1 MLSDPKSKVFLVM
14 VFTLPPPAGGYIY
27 IFTYILKTVYSGL
40 KMALEMPT
48 VMELPT
54 FELPVSFISPLRML
68 GLVVG
73 LAKHSHDQQL
83 HRASRSIHEYH
94 NIYSMKTKS
103 IHLFLFPK

>member
-1 MLSDPKSKVFLVM
+1 M
-14 VFTLPPPAGGYIY
+14 
-27 IFTYILKTVYSGL
+27 YSGL

-48 VMELPT
+48 VMELPP

-73 LAKHSHDQQL
+73 LAKRSYDQKL

-103 IHLFLFPK
+103 IHFFYFRNNFHHYYANRESFEVKFTVLPKFIFPCYVLKILF